1 MHIRL
6 GIGASQGVSIG
17 PYTFPEA
24 DNFET
29 DWTTLSLAAGWSLT
43 GPAGAYLAAGT
54 QVDTG
59 ETTFD
64 ASYSITPRNFTAL
77 TVITAYRVDDN
88 AVATC
93 STLVDST
100 TTDVVGGYSQ
110 AISTGAIPVF
120 DAAGFETLT
129 PSPGMVVSAQTY
141 FADGTTSRYVL
152 TPEGY
157 VGEYTFSDTA
167 RGIETVTDFNV
178 SHSCGATT
186 SSISLVHTYFGVD
199 EELDLTAIKA
209 IATGWG
215 WTEAAYSATV
225 LTWDSDW
232 TTLALATDWTVESV
246 DHTGTPVYGASGLHN
261 SDTTDT
267 DLVGIT
273 LDTGARYTDR
283 YTVIMQVGV
292 TAVSEHEYLLQFGT
306 GLSGFAPKLVHY
318 SDGTDSFIE
327 FKYEDGTGIITDSF
341 TPVANTGQHYIGFSV
356 AATGVYSAYFME
368 SGETTQT
375 STGTIFANANF
386 PEVVAEAL
394 LELNETYASVAGTPD
409 DTNVVNTYVKL
420 DSALNQ
426 AAIEAVASG
435 WGWTP

>member
-1 MHIRL
+1 M
-6 GIGASQGVSIG
+6 
-17 PYTFPEA
+17 
-24 DNFET
+24 
-29 DWTTLSLAAGWSLT
+29 
-43 GPAGAYLAAGT
+43 
-54 QVDTG
+54 
-59 ETTFD
+59 
-64 ASYSITPRNFTAL
+64 
-77 TVITAYRVDDN
+77 
-88 AVATC
+88 
-93 STLVDST
+93 
-100 TTDVVGGYSQ
+100 
-110 AISTGAIPVF
+110 
-120 DAAGFETLT
+120 
-129 PSPGMVVSAQTY
+129 
-141 FADGTTSRYVL
+141 
-152 TPEGY
+152 
-157 VGEYTFSDTA
+157 
-167 RGIETVTDFNV
+167 
-178 SHSCGATT
+178 
-186 SSISLVHTYFGVD
+186 
-199 EELDLTAIKA
+199 
-209 IATGWG
+209 
-215 WTEAAYSATV
+215 
-225 LTWDSDW
+225 
-232 TTLALATDWTVESV
+232 